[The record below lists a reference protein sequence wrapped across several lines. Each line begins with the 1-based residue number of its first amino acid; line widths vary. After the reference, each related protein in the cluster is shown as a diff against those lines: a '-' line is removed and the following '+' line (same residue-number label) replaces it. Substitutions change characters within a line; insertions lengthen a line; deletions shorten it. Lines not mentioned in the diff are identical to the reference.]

1 MVYINYSKMIS
12 KSKKTIEVEE
22 SNQIKIIKTLLFEKV
37 SRALSLNVEELKKME
52 IVVKDNKIMVI

>member
-1 MVYINYSKMIS
+1 MIS